1 MSEKKD
7 DRAPRGREG
16 RWSRPSAA
24 EMRRTAARIR
34 SGVVGFD
41 DPEVPRSE
49 AADVLEELAQVE
61 LLKSVKIETLE
72 FERACRELDE
82 QQRAARERN
91 LVAELHRLKQLP
103 EARVPGSRVA
113 EALRQL
119 NRLRRNELG
128 RPRKRK
134 RKA

>member
-7 DRAPRGREG
+7 DRSPRVREG

-24 EMRRTAARIR
+24 EMRRTAARLR
-34 SGVVGFD
+34 SGAVGFG
-41 DPEVPRSE
+41 DPEVPPSE

-61 LLKSVKIETLE
+61 LLKSVKVETLE

-82 QQRAARERN
+82 KQREERERT

-103 EARVPGSRVA
+103 EARDPGSRVA
-113 EALRQL
+113 ETLRQL
-119 NRLRRNELG
+119 NRLRRNEHG

-134 RKA
+134 GTE

>member
-7 DRAPRGREG
+7 DRSRVREG

-24 EMRRTAARIR
+24 EMRRTAARLR
-34 SGVVGFD
+34 SGAVGWG
-41 DPEVPRSE
+41 DPEVPPAE

-61 LLKSVKIETLE
+61 LLKSVKDETVE

-82 QQRAARERN
+82 KQRAARERA
-91 LVAELHRLKQLP
+91 LVAELYRLKQLP
-103 EARVPGSRVA
+103 GARDPGSPVA
-113 EALRQL
+113 ETLRQL
-119 NRLRRNELG
+119 NRLRRNEHG

-134 RKA
+134 KKA